1 MNGKAPLGSYRTDM
15 TVAAKPG
22 LSGIFIQ
29 EEKVRLPNGV
39 LHRDLNGTTTYI
51 RGRETSK
58 TGETTDP
65 GRSAM
70 PRDLREIVT
79 GWQFL
84 SLMPDPM
91 GRPAAKRLATKGRL
105 LLNKDGSNIAQYLL
119 DVREKCAAV
128 FDSIVESMK
137 FVLDYAE
144 NFEPVE
150 TSEIQRM
157 MYVRMREA
165 DFEIPGWL
173 ISTGTI
179 RALALLAVLR
189 HPDPSPLI
197 VIEEIENGL
206 DPRTLH
212 MVLDEVREVV
222 QSGRS
227 QVILTTHSPYL
238 LDLLPLQ
245 TVIFIERDHGGDPVF
260 WRPSDNAAV
269 QKWARD
275 FAPGQ
280 LYTAG
285 RFQRGVQS

>member
-1 MNGKAPLGSYRTDM
+1 M
-15 TVAAKPG
+15 
-22 LSGIFIQ
+22 
-29 EEKVRLPNGV
+29 
-39 LHRDLNGTTTYI
+39 
-51 RGRETSK
+51 
-58 TGETTDP
+58 
-65 GRSAM
+65 
-70 PRDLREIVT
+70 
-79 GWQFL
+79 
-84 SLMPDPM
+84 
-91 GRPAAKRLATKGRL
+91 
-105 LLNKDGSNIAQYLL
+105 